1 MIDFEFEE
9 RMRAIEEAAE
19 SLEYYEWLETAEE
32 EKNEQQNIQ
41 K

>member
-19 SLEYYEWLETAEE
+19 SLEYYE
-32 EKNEQQNIQ
+32 
-41 K
+41 